1 MGRNPKGSQG
11 SDIFQLTF
19 WKFDGQAGQENRAPL
34 PNPWG
39 GGSAADGAA
48 SRASTGA
55 GGGAAPTGGSTASPM
70 AGMFQSPGMQSLMQ
84 QVHSPKFSFFF
95 PKKKSFFLE
104 FFDSR

>member
-55 GGGAAPTGGSTASPM
+55 GGRSEPVDCTTSAW
-70 AGMFQSPGMQSLMQ
+70 
-84 QVHSPKFSFFF
+84 F
-95 PKKKSFFLE
+95 PE
-104 FFDSR
+104 DDTV